1 MMLMQEKFS
10 LLRENETLLNANKRL
25 NQEKENLLKNKDMA
39 DAQIVTLTKS
49 LDAMQKDL
57 KDKENLVLPSY
68 V

>member
-1 MMLMQEKFS
+1 MLMQEKFS

-49 LDAMQKDL
+49 LDAMKKDL

>member
-1 MMLMQEKFS
+1 MLMQEKFS

>member
-1 MMLMQEKFS
+1 MQQDANK
-10 LLRENETLLNANKRL
+10 NETRFKQEWNKRL
-25 NQEKENLLKNKDMA
+25 KQEKENLLKNKDMA